1 MLLRCGGYQ
10 GEDSVHTRALRV
22 LEAELR
28 RAGSD
33 VEIELTP
40 NITAQGRK
48 ASDLLALVEGG
59 DLDLCYFSSSYLAG
73 RVPSLRVLDLPFL
86 VTDRQRAYRALDGDL
101 GNRLADDVSR
111 QTGFRVLAFWDNGFR
126 HFSNR
131 LRPIR
136 HPRDCQG
143 MKIRTLD
150 NALHQQVFRAMGF
163 EPVTIDVKD
172 MPTAIASGAV
182 DAQENPLTNTLN
194 FGLHRT
200 HRYISMTSHFLR
212 RGSRAGQ
219 PRDASTAG
227 PRTPA
232 SLSATQLRAPRARS
246 VGSRPARMSTAS
258 RACKRDGCEI
268 VTADAID
275 RPAFEAAVADIRA
288 AEIAR
293 LDPALLRAL

>member
-22 LEAELR
+22 LEAEIG

-33 VEIELTP
+33 IETHVTP
-40 NITAQGRK
+40 SITAQGRK
-48 ASDLLALVEGG
+48 ASDLLTLVEGG

-73 RVPSLRVLDLPFL
+73 RVPSLRVLDLPFV

-101 GNRLADDVSR
+101 GNRLANDISR
-111 QTGFRVLAFWDNGFR
+111 ATDFRVLAFWDNGFR

-136 HPRDCQG
+136 YPRDCQG

-150 NALHQQVFRAMGF
+150 NALHQQVFRALGF

-172 MPTAIASGAV
+172 MPAAIASGAV

-200 HRYISMTSHFLR
+200 HRHISTTSHFFGVALVLVNR
-212 RGSRAGQ
+212 AHFEGWSADTRELVGNAVATATRAQRGFAAGE
-219 PRDASTAG
+219 DVDC
-227 PRTPA
+227 
-232 SLSATQLRAPRARS
+232 LARLH
-246 VGSRPARMSTAS
+246 A
-258 RACKRDGCEI
+258 DGCEI
-268 VTADAID
+268 VDADAID
-275 RPAFEAAVADIRA
+275 RGAFEAAVAQIRD

>member
-22 LEAELR
+22 LEAEIG
-28 RAGSD
+28 RAGPG
-33 VEIELTP
+33 VEVELTP
-40 NITAQGRK
+40 NITTQGRK
-48 ASDLLALVEGG
+48 ASDLLTLVEGG
-59 DLDLCYFSSSYLAG
+59 ELDLCYFSSSYLAG

-86 VTDRQRAYRALDGDL
+86 VTDRERAYRSLDGDL
-101 GNRLADDVSR
+101 GNRLADDISR
-111 QTGFRVLAFWDNGFR
+111 ATGFRVLAYWDNGFR

-150 NALHQQVFRAMGF
+150 NALHQQVFRALGF

-172 MPTAIASGAV
+172 MPAAIASGAV

-200 HRYISMTSHFLR
+200 HRHISMTSHFFGVALVLANR
-212 RGSRAGQ
+212 AKFDGWSADTRQLVGQAVATATRAQRGF
-219 PRDASTAG
+219 
-227 PRTPA
+227 
-232 SLSATQLRAPRARS
+232 ATGEDVDCLARLK
-246 VGSRPARMSTAS
+246 A
-258 RACKRDGCEI
+258 DGCEI

>member
-22 LEAELR
+22 LEAEIG
-28 RAGSD
+28 RAGG
-33 VEIELTP
+33 VEVEVTP

-48 ASDLLALVEGG
+48 ASDLLTLVESG

-86 VTDRQRAYRALDGDL
+86 VTDRERAYRALDGDL
-101 GNRLADDVSR
+101 GNRLAEDIR
-111 QTGFRVLAFWDNGFR
+111 GATGFRVLAFWDNGFR

-136 HPRDCQG
+136 HPRDCAG

-150 NALHQQVFRAMGF
+150 NALHQQVFRALGF

-172 MPTAIASGAV
+172 MPAAIASGAV

-200 HRYISMTSHFLR
+200 HRHISMTSHFFGVALVLANR
-212 RGSRAGQ
+212 ANFDGWPADTRQLVGKAVANATRAQRGFA
-219 PRDASTAG
+219 
-227 PRTPA
+227 
-232 SLSATQLRAPRARS
+232 ARED
-246 VGSRPARMSTAS
+246 VDCLARLQA
-258 RACKRDGCEI
+258 DGCEI
-268 VTADAID
+268 VIADGID
-275 RPAFEAAVADIRA
+275 RPAFEAAVADIRET
-288 AEIAR
+288 EIAR